1 MDAWVRWIFL
11 GPFGLRSGWRVAIW
25 SVVFVILSVIAS
37 LVTVFGLGIRQ
48 GEDPGWVVV
57 LGVNALALAP
67 ASFLT
72 TWLVTWLVDRQPVAS
87 VGFPGPPG
95 YAAGAATIGTGLGLS
110 CVSAAV
116 ALLLALGFVDLER
129 RTDPVGA
136 IAGAAALLFLAA
148 AYEEI
153 VFRGYCFHWLAR
165 GIGFW
170 PVALGTSLLFGLVH
184 LGNDSVTLV
193 SFLVIVGAGVLLAFS
208 LRVSGAIWVPIG
220 LHFGWNAAQGL
231 LFGMPISGIPG
242 LPSVS
247 SSHLHGA
254 DVWTGGAFGLEGS
267 VAAFVSL
274 AVGFAG
280 LAVRRKTRDTMPT

>member
-1 MDAWVRWIFL
+1 MDWIRWIFL

-25 SVVFVILSVIAS
+25 SVLFTFVTIVVSIA
-37 LVTVFGLGIRQ
+37 VVFGLGIRPDQDQ
-48 GEDPGWVVV
+48 GWLVV
-57 LGVNALALAP
+57 LGINAFALAP
-67 ASFLT
+67 ASLLT
-72 TWLVTWLVDRQPVAS
+72 TWLVTWLVDRQPIS
-87 VGFPGPPG
+87 TVGFGGSPGKVTTQVG
-95 YAAGAATIGTGLGLS
+95 VGTALGLS
-110 CVSAAV
+110 CVSAGV
-116 ALLLALGFVDLER
+116 ALLLAAGYVDLER
-129 RTDPVGA
+129 RDDP
-136 IAGAAALLFLAA
+136 IATVLGAAVLLLLAA

-153 VFRGYCFHWLAR
+153 VFRGYCFHWLSR

-184 LGNDSVTLV
+184 LGNDSVTVV
-193 SFLVIVGAGVLLAFS
+193 SFLVIVGAGVLLAWS

-242 LPSVS
+242 VPSVS

-267 VAAFVSL
+267 LAAFVSL

-280 LAVRRKTRDTMPT
+280 LAARRKTRDRITT